1 MTTATTMVAAGGALL
16 LAVTLGCGAGG
27 ASKKAESSRPGPTR
41 DPMEI
46 TVSPELAKQIQ
57 VGEPQWGQVAGTLRI
72 SGRLEAD
79 ETQIARVSAPVTGR
93 ITELSVVEGQTVKRG
108 DIVAR
113 IHSTQLSEA
122 QSNFLK
128 AVSQRRLAERAVDRA
143 RRLLEADVIGEAEL
157 QRREAELAQQ
167 NAELASLRDQL
178 KLLGMSEVALE
189 RLETSRTVNS
199 FSQVVATIDG
209 TVMERKVTIGQFVQA
224 AESVCVLADLS
235 RLWLVA
241 DVPEQAA
248 GAVEVGKQVEAEV
261 PALPEQ
267 KLKGK
272 LTFVSATVNPDTRTV
287 RIRMDVA
294 NPRGRLKP
302 AMLATM
308 SLLDAAENHRIVPV
322 GAVVR
327 ESNQDYIFV
336 QTAGQSYRL
345 RRVSLGMELEGKY
358 VLLEGIQPGEKVVLD
373 GAFHLNNERKRLAL
387 QGSS

>member
-1 MTTATTMVAAGGALL
+1 MTMAERTRSSVAACLL
-16 LAVTLGCGAGG
+16 LVGLGCGA
-27 ASKKAESSRPGPTR
+27 ASKPQPETSKAGPTR

-46 TVSPELAKQIQ
+46 TVTPELGKQIL
-57 VGEPQWGQVAGTLRI
+57 VGEPQWSQVAGTLRVA
-72 SGRLEAD
+72 GRVEAD
-79 ETQIARVSAPVTGR
+79 ETRIARVSAPVTGR
-93 ITELSVVEGQTVKRG
+93 ITELSVVEGQTVSRG

-122 QSNFLK
+122 QSDFLK
-128 AVSQRRLAERAVDRA
+128 AISQRRLAERAVDRA
-143 RRLLEADVIGEAEL
+143 KRLLEADVIGEAEL
-157 QRREAELAQQ
+157 QRRDAELAQE
-167 NAELASLRDQL
+167 NAGLASLRDQL
-178 KLLGMSEVALE
+178 KLLGMSDAALE

-199 FSQVVATIDG
+199 FAQVVATIDG
-209 TVMERKVTIGQFVQA
+209 TVMERKVTIGQVVQA

-235 RLWLVA
+235 NVWLVA

-248 GAVEVGKQVEAEV
+248 GAVDVGKQVEAEV
-261 PALPEQ
+261 PALPGM
-267 KLKGK
+267 KLRGK

-294 NPRGRLKP
+294 NARRRLKP

>member
-1 MTTATTMVAAGGALL
+1 MTRATRTGALGAALVL
-16 LAVTLGCGAGG
+16 LLTLGCGAV
-27 ASKKAESSRPGPTR
+27 SKPQPDQTSKTSPTR

-46 TVSPELAKQIQ
+46 TVTPELGKQIL
-57 VGEPQWGQVAGTLRI
+57 VGEPAWSQVAGTLRVA
-72 SGRLEAD
+72 GRVEAD
-79 ETQIARVSAPVTGR
+79 ETRIARVSAPVTGR
-93 ITELSVVEGQTVKRG
+93 ITELSVVEGQTVSRG

-113 IHSTQLSEA
+113 IHSTQLSGA
-122 QSNFLK
+122 QSDFLK
-128 AVSQRRLAERAVDRA
+128 VVSQRRLAERAVERA

-157 QRREAELAQQ
+157 QRRDAELAQE

-178 KLLGMSEVALE
+178 KLLGMSDAALE

-199 FSQVVATIDG
+199 FAQVVATIDG
-209 TVMERKVTIGQFVQA
+209 TVMERKVTIGQVVQA

-235 RLWLVA
+235 NVWLVA

-248 GAVEVGKQVEAEV
+248 GAVDVGKQVEAEV
-261 PALPEQ
+261 PALPGM
-267 KLKGK
+267 KLRGK

-294 NPRGRLKP
+294 NARRRLKP

-308 SLLDAAENHRIVPV
+308 SLMDAAENHRIVPV

>member
-1 MTTATTMVAAGGALL
+1 MTRATRTGALGAALL
-16 LAVTLGCGAGG
+16 LITLGCGAV
-27 ASKKAESSRPGPTR
+27 SKPQPDQTSKTSPTR

-46 TVSPELAKQIQ
+46 TVTPELGKQIL
-57 VGEPQWGQVAGTLRI
+57 VGEPEWSQVAGTLRVA
-72 SGRLEAD
+72 GRVEAD
-79 ETQIARVSAPVTGR
+79 ETRIARVSAPVTGR
-93 ITELSVVEGQTVKRG
+93 ITELSVVEGQTVSRG

-122 QSNFLK
+122 QSDFLK
-128 AVSQRRLAERAVDRA
+128 VVSQRRLAERAVERA

-157 QRREAELAQQ
+157 QRRDAELAQE

-178 KLLGMSEVALE
+178 KLLGMSDAALE

-199 FSQVVATIDG
+199 FAQVVATIDG
-209 TVMERKVTIGQFVQA
+209 TVMERKVTIGQVVQA

-235 RLWLVA
+235 NVWLVA

-261 PALPEQ
+261 PALPEM
-267 KLKGK
+267 KLRGK

-287 RIRMDVA
+287 RIRMDVPNA
-294 NPRGRLKP
+294 RRRLKP

-308 SLLDAAENHRIVPV
+308 SLMDAAENHRIVPV

>member
-1 MTTATTMVAAGGALL
+1 MTIAARIAAGGAMLL

-27 ASKKAESSRPGPTR
+27 AVKKADTSRPGSTR

-46 TVSPELAKQIQ
+46 TVTAELSKQIQ
-57 VGEPQWGQVAGTLRI
+57 VGEPPWSQVAGTLRTA
-72 SGRLEAD
+72 GRLEAD
-79 ETQIARVSAPVTGR
+79 ETRIARVSAPVTGR

-108 DIVAR
+108 DVVAR

-122 QSNFLK
+122 QSAFLK

-143 RRLLEADVIGEAEL
+143 RRLLDADVIGEAEL
-157 QRREAELAQQ
+157 QRREAELAQE
-167 NAELASLRDQL
+167 NAELASLRDQM
-178 KLLGMSEVALE
+178 KLLGMPDGSVE
-189 RLETSRTVNS
+189 RLETSRAVNS

-209 TVMERKVTIGQFVQA
+209 TVMERKVTIGQVVQA

-248 GAVEVGKQVEAEV
+248 GAVEVGKQVEAEI
-261 PALPEQ
+261 PALPGH

-287 RIRMDVA
+287 RIRMDAA

-308 SLLDAAENHRIVPV
+308 SLLDAAENHRIVPA

-345 RRVSLGMELEGKY
+345 RRVSLGMELEGRY
-358 VLLEGIQPGEKVVLD
+358 VLIEGVHPGEKIVLD

>member
-1 MTTATTMVAAGGALL
+1 MTTVARLMAAGGALL
-16 LAVTLGCGAGG
+16 CTLALGCGAGS
-27 ASKKAESSRPGPTR
+27 ATKQERAPQAGPAR

-46 TVSPELAKQIQ
+46 TVSPEMAKQIQ
-57 VGEPQWGQVAGTLRI
+57 VGEPLWGPVAGTLRI
-72 SGRLEAD
+72 AGRLEAD

-128 AVSQRRLAERAVDRA
+128 AISQRRLAERAVDRA
-143 RRLLEADVIGEAEL
+143 RRLLEADVIGEAEV
-157 QRREAELAQQ
+157 QRRDAELAQE
-167 NAELASLRDQL
+167 NAGLASLRDQL
-178 KLLGMSEVALE
+178 KLLGMSDLSLE
-189 RLETSRTVNS
+189 RLESSRTVNS

-209 TVMERKVTIGQFVQA
+209 TVMERKVTIGQVVQA
-224 AESVCVLADLS
+224 AEIVCVLADLS

-261 PALPEQ
+261 PALPGQE
-267 KLKGK
+267 LKGK

-287 RIRMDVA
+287 RIRMDVP

-308 SLLDAAENHRIVPV
+308 ALLDVAENHRIVPA

-327 ESNQDYIFV
+327 ESNQDHIFV
-336 QTAGQSYRL
+336 QTAERNFRL

-358 VLLEGIQPGEKVVLD
+358 VLLDGVHAGEKVVMD